1 MSAIDDQASAYIAA
15 RASGDWSEADQAALT
30 AWLEADTRHQGAFF
44 RAEAAWAMLNR
55 ASVMGAGVDPET
67 VRLDTDP
74 VEPIEN
80 KIAAPS
86 TKPTR
91 RQVLMGGG
99 LIAASAAG
107 AALVLPMLD
116 RHHLQTEVG
125 ELRKV
130 PLKDR
135 SLASVNT
142 DSALDIRLSEKRRD
156 VRLIKGEAWFQVAK
170 DANRPFVVEADTVRA
185 RAVGTAF
192 GVRRYPNGAE
202 VMVSEG
208 VVEVWNAH
216 APDTPVRV
224 EAGARVFVPYAPQTI
239 RAQYAPDA
247 VDRGL
252 AWRDGQIALDN
263 DSLAH
268 AAAEFNRYNSRKIV
282 IADAALG
289 DEKLVGWFRADQP
302 DTFAR
307 AVQVALNAPVELTED
322 RIVIGA
328 K

>member
-15 RASGDWSEADQAALT
+15 RASGDWSEVDQAALT
-30 AWLEADTRHQGAFF
+30 AWLDADTRHQGAFF

-67 VRLDTDP
+67 VLLDNDP
-74 VEPIEN
+74 FEPAEN
-80 KIAAPS
+80 VAFASS
-86 TKPTR
+86 TRPTR
-91 RQVLMGGG
+91 RHVLMGGG
-99 LIAASAAG
+99 VIAASVAG
-107 AALVLPMLD
+107 AALALPLLG

-135 SLASVNT
+135 SVASVNT
-142 DSALDIRLSEKRRD
+142 NSALDVRLSEKRRD

-192 GVRRYPNGAE
+192 GVRRYPDGAD

-208 VVEVWNAH
+208 VVEVWNAQ

-224 EAGARVFVPYAPQTI
+224 EAGAKVFVPYAPQTL
-239 RAQYAPDA
+239 RAVYAPDV

-252 AWRDGQIALDN
+252 AWREGQIALDN

-282 IADAALG
+282 IADPALG
-289 DEKLVGWFRADQP
+289 DKMLVGWFRADQP

-307 AVQVALNAPVELTED
+307 AVQLALNAPVDMTDD

-328 K
+328 Q